1 MRVAPER
8 KLEPVRVTGTLAPCS
23 PLEGLMPVKV
33 GVAELMVKV
42 TGEVVPLEVETVTVA
57 APAVALGAMAKV
69 AVI

>member
-8 KLEPVRVTGTLAPCS
+8 KLVPVRVTGRLVPRN
-23 PLEGLMPVKV
+23 PLEGLIPVKV

-42 TGEVVPLEVETVTVA
+42 TGAVVPLEVETVTVA
-57 APAVALGAMAKV
+57 APVAALEAMAKE